1 MRYEIRNTSNG
12 SIHMHIINDDMQIGL
27 CSIKDAYFTEFM
39 LKVSS
44 ADDEQ
49 QVADFLAGNIKSLD
63 AA

>member
-1 MRYEIRNTSNG
+1 
-12 SIHMHIINDDMQIGL
+12 MHIINDDMQIGL